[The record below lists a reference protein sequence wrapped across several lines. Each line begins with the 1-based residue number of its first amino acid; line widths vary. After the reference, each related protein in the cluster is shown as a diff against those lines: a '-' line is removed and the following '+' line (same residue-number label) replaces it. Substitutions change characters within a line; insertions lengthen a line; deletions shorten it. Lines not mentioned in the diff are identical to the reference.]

1 MTHDELD
8 PHKTDQRDRRA
19 VEDEDAAGGDAAN
32 PVQLRWGLN
41 DVL

>member
-19 VEDEDAAGGDAAN
+19 LEDEHCGTATSN
-32 PVQLRWGLN
+32 TVLPRCGL
-41 DVL
+41 DVI